1 MCANNDR
8 RSFFARFWFVMKKR
22 KSSNEQPRCSLLLFL
37 FFVTN
42 LRGGMLLGNLGQHL
56 TYFWRWIVLFFI
68 LNTIFYCFSTLCDVS
83 SFCWKKS
90 LRVISCWTFWRKKM
104 ELVTK
109 ENVLLEKNRFFI
121 RRRYFVCVSH
131 DLFRLF
137 AQRIDFNILS
147 SHFEFQ
153 EKFID
158 FSVLI
163 YLD

>member
-1 MCANNDR
+1 M
-8 RSFFARFWFVMKKR
+8 RFVKFLEGKK
-22 KSSNEQPRCSLLLFL
+22 P
-37 FFVTN
+37 
-42 LRGGMLLGNLGQHL
+42 LGN
-56 TYFWRWIVLFFI
+56 V
-68 LNTIFYCFSTLCDVS
+68 VS
-83 SFCWKKS
+83 D
-90 LRVISCWTFWRKKM
+90 FWRKEM
-104 ELVTK
+104 DSVTK
-109 ENVLLEKNRFFI
+109 VNVLLEKNRFFI